1 MDSFQTGVGHEL
13 FQAANG
19 ANPEES
25 PQPVAMFTIRHA
37 SVLLIALHC
46 AGELSESDEC
56 LESDVQM
63 LQLGTSMSD
72 SHSKIQSAKSL
83 KNCGHI
89 VNHQQCDPSANF
101 ICSNNCK
108 IHTHGYDCY
117 RPVPEVMAE
126 HPGEDGYCY
135 FNYTGFWVSPLDDDP
150 DFEQS
155 AINGILGLRD
165 PFYEGF
171 HTGPMLTYHFD
182 GKIITTQMDASHY
195 SFDDLYGYSLGYLQ
209 GQGLDAKLVKNNSNW
224 ISIVEH
230 RCKAIQAK
238 YQFRDEE
245 MVLADWLDDNQVI
258 ATKTLCSANVS
269 VAGMRKDVLE
279 KANWKSVTDCE
290 PITAREMAKHHYM
303 KCLLGYPN
311 AASDAAYLNL
321 RACLIGNHIGHFTDC
336 PYSPNMSF

>member
-1 MDSFQTGVGHEL
+1 MKL
-13 FQAANG
+13 
-19 ANPEES
+19 
-25 PQPVAMFTIRHA
+25 
-37 SVLLIALHC
+37 
-46 AGELSESDEC
+46 AG
-56 LESDVQM
+56 
-63 LQLGTSMSD
+63 
-72 SHSKIQSAKSL
+72 
-83 KNCGHI
+83 
-89 VNHQQCDPSANF
+89 
-101 ICSNNCK
+101 
-108 IHTHGYDCY
+108 
-117 RPVPEVMAE
+117 
-126 HPGEDGYCY
+126 Y
-135 FNYTGFWVSPLDDDP
+135 FNFTGFWVSPLDDDP

-165 PFYEGF
+165 PFYQGF

-224 ISIVEH
+224 ISIVED

-336 PYSPNMSF
+336 PYSPNMSFWVAKQTRQHVIAAMKKQSCRTSI